1 MNVKHLEKF
10 IGQYQNLSREIYVLF
25 WGRIVTSMG
34 SLIWP
39 LMTLILK
46 NKLGYNASTIALI
59 TMVMGIVQF
68 PILLLGGKLA
78 DSRNRKHIIVAC
90 DLVTVVCY
98 VIAGLIPLSSFSI
111 VLFYIAGVFAT
122 IEGPSYDALVAD
134 LSDSDSREKAYSLQY
149 LGMNL
154 GLVLAPTLGGFLFEN
169 YLWLAF
175 LITAAAT
182 FSSTLLII
190 LFVKRLQVE
199 KTHVSQYEQNRQ
211 GDSLISILRERKAL
225 VLYALLGGFGC
236 FVYAQFNYLLPLN
249 MEALYGAKGAE
260 VFGLMTSVNALVV
273 IVATPLVTT
282 FLGGIRDVRK
292 ILIGE
297 TLIVLGLYSYR
308 YAQLQ
313 LALCFLLMV
322 LFTLGEVFNTL
333 GHQPYMTRRIPATH
347 WGRVNSFVSIV
358 NVAFSSIGNLFLGR
372 LLDSRGYSA
381 AWLVVGI
388 AGLFVIGLACLLS
401 GTDKKAFPLLYA
413 TGPTQSDT

>member
-1 MNVKHLEKF
+1 MKYISRFLD
-10 IGQYQNLSREIYVLF
+10 QYRNLSREIYVLF

-46 NKLGYNASTIALI
+46 NKLGYDATTIALI
-59 TMVMGIVQF
+59 TMVMGVVQF
-68 PILLLGGKLA
+68 PMLLLGGKLA
-78 DSRNRKHIIVAC
+78 DSRNRKHIIVFC
-90 DLVTVVCY
+90 DLVTVGCY
-98 VIAGLIPLSSFSI
+98 LIAGLVPLSQYSI
-111 VLFYIAGVFAT
+111 ALFYIAGMFAT

-175 LITAAAT
+175 LITAVAT

-190 LFVKRLQVE
+190 LFVRRLQVE
-199 KTHVSQYEQNRQ
+199 KVQVSQYEESRH
-211 GDSLISILRERKAL
+211 GTSLLAILRERKTL
-225 VLYALLGGFGC
+225 VLYALLGGFGS

-249 MEALYGAKGAE
+249 MESLYGAKGAE
-260 VFGLMTSVNALVV
+260 VFGLLTSVNALVV
-273 IVATPLVTT
+273 IIATPFITT
-282 FLGGIRDVRK
+282 FLGRIRDVKK

-347 WGRVNSFVSIV
+347 WGRVNSFVTIV
-358 NVAFSSIGNLFLGR
+358 SSAFSSIGNLFLGR
-372 LLDSRGYSA
+372 LLDSQGFSA
-381 AWLVVGI
+381 AWLAVGI
-388 AGLFVIGLACLLS
+388 AGLGVIALACLLS
-401 GTDKKAFPLLYA
+401 ETDKKAFPLLYA
-413 TGPTQSDT
+413 DAAK